1 MRRSLILI
9 ACFSLT
15 VSSLVLAE
23 TTKTVNGTLAVPA
36 AGRFVIENLAG
47 RMTVVPGDG
56 DAVVAVATVHAE
68 SEALASAM
76 RFEQVRDKDGLP
88 ALRLIYPLDRERRVR
103 YPEAGE
109 SGDEGTH
116 HGHHIPEWLFDL
128 GFSNS
133 SFEYDNH
140 RVRVSSSSGTM
151 VYADVEVRVP
161 KRAVEAT
168 FRNFVG
174 ALKAEGIEGRILL
187 DTHRG
192 AITARRLKGDIKA
205 DTGSSDVLAETI
217 SGSFDCD
224 TGSGD
229 CVVNGF
235 EGKELYC
242 DTGSGDVRV
251 RDVKADRLRADTGS
265 GHVRAERADVE
276 EFSGD
281 TGSGGIEAEL
291 LGGRLRRVKADTGS
305 GDVVLRLPA
314 DASFDAVADQ
324 GSGELTCAFED
335 AKVVKSG
342 HKAVGCRRGDGRV
355 RILID
360 TGSGDASIR
369 QLK

>member
-1 MRRSLILI
+1 MRRSMILI

-15 VSSLVLAE
+15 ISSLALAE
-23 TTKTVNGTLAVPA
+23 STKTVTGTLAVPA
-36 AGRFVIENLAG
+36 AGRFAVENLAG
-47 RMTVVPGDG
+47 RMTVVAGEGDT
-56 DAVVAVATVHAE
+56 VVATATVHAE
-68 SEALASAM
+68 REALASAM

-88 ALRLIYPLDRERRVR
+88 ALRLIYPLDRERRIR

-109 SGDEGTH
+109 DGGDGGH
-116 HGHHIPEWLFDL
+116 HGHHAEHWLFDF
-128 GFSNS
+128 GFSSS
-133 SFEYDNH
+133 SFEYDDH
-140 RVRVSSSSGTM
+140 RVRVSASSGTL

-161 KRAVEAT
+161 KRAIEAT

-174 ALKAEGIEGRILL
+174 ALSAEGIEGRILL

-205 DTGSSDVLAETI
+205 DTGSSSVLAETI
-217 SGSFDCD
+217 SGSFVCD

-235 EGKELYC
+235 EGKELFC

-265 GHVRAERADVE
+265 GHVRAERTDVE

-291 LGGRLRRVKADTGS
+291 IGNRLRRVKADTGS
-305 GDVVLRLPA
+305 GDVMLRLPA

-324 GSGELTCAFED
+324 GSGELRCSFAD
-335 AKVVKSG
+335 AQAVKSG
-342 HKAVGCRRGDGRV
+342 HKAVGYRRGEGRA
-355 RILID
+355 RITID

-369 QLK
+369 PL